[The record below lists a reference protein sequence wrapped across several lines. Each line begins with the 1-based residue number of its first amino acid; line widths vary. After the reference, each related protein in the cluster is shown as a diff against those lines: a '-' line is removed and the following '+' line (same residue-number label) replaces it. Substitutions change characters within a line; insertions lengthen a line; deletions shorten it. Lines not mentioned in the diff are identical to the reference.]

1 MTGKQHLETHLIP
14 FFYLADFLLSC
25 RIEDREL
32 LATTELCHSL
42 FMKICRNVENVDN
55 KNI

>member
-32 LATTELCHSL
+32 LATYRIVPFIVYEDL
-42 FMKICRNVENVDN
+42 
-55 KNI
+55 